1 MRLLET
7 DAKELLSK
15 AGISV
20 PTGKRV
26 GTAAEAEAAA
36 REIGDVVLKVLGKKG
51 RGKAGLIKFANSPA
65 EAFEAAKELLEK
77 SDEGLIVEQKIPI
90 EEELYLAFTIDFSLK
105 KPIVILSKQGGVEI
119 ESVKDIKKLPINIL
133 VGLTAEQAIEASSF
147 LGHPELSSLF
157 QILYK
162 QFRKYDAEL
171 LEINPLAIT
180 SNGAYAADVLIEIN
194 DDSLERQSFKV
205 EKISADKIGEE
216 MKAAGWSYH
225 DLGGTVGLICSG
237 AGLSMATLDLIEIFG
252 GKPANF
258 LDMAQVDGDGIYRG
272 LEILSK
278 KPGVRS
284 IIISLF
290 AGLNRCD
297 KMAEGI
303 SRFVKDNGQR
313 VPIIVRMVGNREEEG
328 FQILRSA
335 GLETYKELEAAV
347 KKVVEVAV

>member
-26 GTAAEAEAAA
+26 STAAEAEAVA
-36 REIGDVVLKVLGKKG
+36 REIGEVVLKVLGKKG
-51 RGKAGLIKFANSPA
+51 RGKAGMIKFANSPA

-77 SDEGLIVEQKIPI
+77 SDEGLII
-90 EEELYLAFTIDFSLK
+90 EKKLDILEELYVAFAVDFSISKPVLIVSK
-105 KPIVILSKQGGVEI
+105 KGGVEI
-119 ESVKDIKKLPINIL
+119 ENQADVKKIPINIL
-133 VGLTAEQAIEASSF
+133 RGLTAEQAGEAVAY
-147 LGHPELSSLF
+147 LGHAELSPFL
-157 QILYK
+157 QLLYK
-162 QFRKYDAEL
+162 QFRKIDSEL

-180 SNGAYAADVLIEIN
+180 ANGAYVADALIEIN
-194 DDSLERQSFKV
+194 DDSLSRQPFRQ
-205 EKISADKIGEE
+205 ETPTGGIEAE
-216 MKAAGWSYH
+216 MAGAGWSYH
-225 DLGGTVGLICSG
+225 DLGGSVGLICSG
-237 AGLSMATLDLIEIFG
+237 AGLSMATLDLIQIFG

-278 KPGVRS
+278 KQGVRS

-297 KMAEGI
+297 SMAEGI
-303 SRFVKDNGQR
+303 TRFVREKGQK

-328 FQILRSA
+328 FAILRSI
-335 GLETYKELEAAV
+335 GLEPYKELEAAV
-347 KKVVEVAV
+347 KKAVEVAV